1 MKRILFVALCSLMVT
16 FTINAQTLSGNEV
29 IDEMLKGA
37 NSIVEAQE
45 AELEKQGVKSQISV
59 YFDTDKNQL
68 VMSIRVF
75 NQEVFDIMNVENGL
89 LGSISG
95 MMNAVMAEDNTGN
108 ALVWIGN
115 EFKRTNTGMRIDCL
129 YGNRKKTASA
139 TADEILE
146 TIYKMF
152 Q

>member
-139 TADEILE
+139 TAGEILE